1 MKERYYRK
9 TAVIVGALFIL
20 ATITS
25 LASGLLLGTALEGTD
40 YILKLPDVEND
51 IIMAALFET
60 VLAISL
66 VGIGALMFPLLRKNM
81 EGLGMAYG
89 GIRIMEAAFIVV
101 SAICLLLML
110 MMGQEYAAES
120 LDESSSQSIGALLI
134 MLRELSTLFGTLIFL
149 SFGGL
154 ALNYILYRSRLVP
167 RWLSAWGLIGGVG
180 ILIYGTMGLFGA
192 DTYSFGITTLLALP
206 IAVQEMVFASWL
218 IIKGFN
224 APTNAVE
231 SKTGESTIHVMASEV
246 KSKS

>member
-40 YILKLPDVEND
+40 YILKLPGVEND
-51 IIMAALFET
+51 IMMAALFET
-60 VLAISL
+60 ILAISL
-66 VGIGALMFPLLRKNM
+66 VGIGTLMFPLLRKNM
-81 EGLGMAYG
+81 EGLGMAYA

-101 SAICLLLML
+101 GAISLLLML
-110 MMGQEYAAES
+110 MMGQEYAAGS

-134 MLRELSTLFGTLIFL
+134 SLRELSLLFGTLIFL

-154 ALNYILYRSRLVP
+154 ALNYVLYRSRLVP

-180 ILIYGTMGLFGA
+180 ILIYGTIGLFGA
-192 DTYSFGITTLLALP
+192 DTYSFDVTTLLALP

-224 APTNAVE
+224 APTNAVGNDME
-231 SKTGESTIHVMASEV
+231 VPARCAIGSEV
-246 KSKS
+246 KN